1 MQIFK
6 EQERDQLLLFQLQQ
20 MTWVVLREDE
30 ILIQTQWQE
39 AKNL

>member
-6 EQERDQLLLFQLQQ
+6 EQEKDQLLLFQLQWV
-20 MTWVVLREDE
+20 TSVVLGEDG
-30 ILIQTQWQE
+30 IFVQTQWQE